1 MYVRVCGKTFY
12 RLLKIIL
19 DMELLASVMVV
30 LQLQKMKINVNK
42 IIIHYHVA
50 DAALAGNLSGI

>member
-1 MYVRVCGKTFY
+1 
-12 RLLKIIL
+12 
-19 DMELLASVMVV
+19 MELLASVMVV